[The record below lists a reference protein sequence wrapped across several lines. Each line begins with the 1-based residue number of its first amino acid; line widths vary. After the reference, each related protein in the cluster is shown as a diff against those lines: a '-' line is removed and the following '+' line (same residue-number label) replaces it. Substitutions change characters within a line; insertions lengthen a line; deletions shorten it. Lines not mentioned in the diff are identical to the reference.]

1 MSVCLLVYFPHEIS
15 KNDAATITKRDVGM
29 FGHES
34 GNSFILGSKGQRSRS
49 PGTKN
54 IDGVSR
60 GALVSAG
67 FFCSSVCFA
76 RDGFDEKKK
85 FYT

>member
-1 MSVCLLVYFPHEIS
+1 MSLETHLFWGQKV
-15 KNDAATITKRDVGM
+15 
-29 FGHES
+29 
-34 GNSFILGSKGQRSRS
+34 KGQ
-49 PGTKN
+49 GHQVQKN